1 MKKTSITGNYFSFRR
16 CVVHRIAMQKPK
28 TLIYVTKAEAAR
40 RLSVSRPTLDRL
52 LARQGAPSPN
62 PAKRYSLDDLTRFIA
77 AQGESSVDTL
87 RSARLVEVQLRCEKL
102 RRELDRDA
110 GLTILRAD
118 VDDLHG
124 KLALNLKGL
133 LYAKLEGELPAK
145 CQGYDALAL
154 RRFGREMAD
163 ELVGRLAQHIDT
175 WVPN

>member
-1 MKKTSITGNYFSFRR
+1 MT
-16 CVVHRIAMQKPK
+16 KPK
-28 TLIYVTKAEAAR
+28 TILYVTKAEAAR

-52 LARQGAPSPN
+52 LARQGAPSPTA
-62 PAKRYSLDDLTRFIA
+62 AKRYSLDDLTRFIA

-87 RSARLVEVQLRCEKL
+87 RSARLVEVQLRGEKL

-110 GLTILRAD
+110 GVTIPRVEVEA
-118 VDDLHG
+118 LHG

-163 ELVGRLAQHIDT
+163 ELVGRLAASIDT
-175 WVPN
+175 WVPAKT

>member
-1 MKKTSITGNYFSFRR
+1 M
-16 CVVHRIAMQKPK
+16 HRIAMQKPK

-77 AQGESSVDTL
+77 GQGESSVDTL

-110 GLTILRAD
+110 GVTILRSA

-124 KLALNLKGL
+124 RLAAGVRSM
-133 LYAKLEGELPAK
+133 LYDCLENRLPAA
-145 CQGYDALAL
+145 CAGYSALQL
-154 RRFGREMAD
+154 RRYGQDLAD
-163 ELVGRLAQHIDT
+163 EIVGRLAGGIET
-175 WVPN
+175 WNPTT